1 MSNNF
6 TTKVSGAGWLC
17 ILVKDDKWLPM
28 FELTKDQIDNIAE
41 ILAETQ
47 TLSFK
52 SQQRLHWLNTP

>member
-1 MSNNF
+1 MSNF
-6 TTKVSGAGWLC
+6 TTKVSGTGWLC
-17 ILVKDDKWLPM
+17 ILVKDDKWMPM